1 MAGWRVFW
9 HGEMV
14 QPAPAIGV
22 VISLENRTF
31 ISEGEA
37 KRLVRGLLDA
47 DFGSVSLRRPDSGK
61 IVKGIELR
69 SWLYPTK

>member
-1 MAGWRVFW
+1 
-9 HGEMV
+9 MV

-22 VISLENRTF
+22 VIALENRTL

-47 DFGSVSLRRPDSGK
+47 DFGSVSLRRPGSGK
-61 IVKGIELR
+61 IVNGIGLR
-69 SWLYPTK
+69 SWVYPTA

>member
-1 MAGWRVFW
+1 MFW
-9 HGEMV
+9 YGETV
-14 QPAPAIGV
+14 EPAPAVGV

-31 ISEGEA
+31 ISEREA

-47 DFGSVSLRRPDSGK
+47 DFGAVSLRRPDSGK

-69 SWLYPTK
+69 SWLYPTI